1 MNLQPFKPIDASLFG
16 PVQQQQP
23 QQMQT
28 NDEMNQYL
36 MNKIEEI
43 RKRMGG
49 NQMGALGN
57 VIDVM
62 KRGAV

>member
-16 PVQQQQP
+16 PVQQQP

-57 VIDVM
+57 VMDVM

>member
-1 MNLQPFKPIDASLFG
+1 MNH
-16 PVQQQQP
+16 
-23 QQMQT
+23 
-28 NDEMNQYL
+28 YL

-57 VIDVM
+57 VMDVM